1 MDIINSF
8 DIEERERLGTKDLKK
23 YYPMEIAR
31 VEKALEDATK
41 RVRDLQQTRIL
52 TGAKVAKISELKGAI
67 AIGKLYLNKLKR
79 KVY

>member
-1 MDIINSF
+1 MDFNIA
-8 DIEERERLGTKDLKK
+8 EKERLDTKDLKK

-31 VEKALEDATK
+31 VEKSLDDATK
-41 RVRDLQQTRIL
+41 RMRDLQQTRIL
-52 TGAKVAKISELKGAI
+52 TGAKVAKISELKTAI